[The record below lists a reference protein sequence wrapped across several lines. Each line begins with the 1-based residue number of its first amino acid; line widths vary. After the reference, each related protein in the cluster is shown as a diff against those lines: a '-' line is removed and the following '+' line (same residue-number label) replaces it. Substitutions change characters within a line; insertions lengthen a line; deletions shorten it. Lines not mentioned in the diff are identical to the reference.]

1 MSTVSLSQIPSIFLN
16 PDPDTGIDIHTIDL
30 AREPPESFLLY
41 GPEDGS
47 MLAIAWD
54 SSSGYYGTDPND
66 PDASDSKIT
75 DPDSGNGDG
84 DDGSVFL
91 LSLNFEPSKQSGDGV
106 EEIRSSSD
114 LSTADQITAIDK
126 VKTSIT
132 GPFSDQ
138 LARAPVALQAREELL
153 QRIRELLKD
162 SSAAEGRRCFLNKD
176 RDEAGNLVADRV
188 LEAYWNHP
196 ARFSIQVDVI
206 HRLLHAI
213 SQAEVEDVRQ
223 LNVSQLLDYTQSV
236 FGSREAS
243 L

>member
-91 LSLNFEPSKQSGDGV
+91 LSLNFEPSKKAEMESKKSEV
-106 EEIRSSSD
+106 ALTFPRRIRSL
-114 LSTADQITAIDK
+114 LSTRSRPPSPDPSVTN
-126 VKTSIT
+126 S
-132 GPFSDQ
+132 
-138 LARAPVALQAREELL
+138 PVRLSRCKRE
-153 QRIRELLKD
+153 RNSYR
-162 SSAAEGRRCFLNKD
+162 
-176 RDEAGNLVADRV
+176 
-188 LEAYWNHP
+188 
-196 ARFSIQVDVI
+196 
-206 HRLLHAI
+206 
-213 SQAEVEDVRQ
+213 
-223 LNVSQLLDYTQSV
+223 
-236 FGSREAS
+236 GSGS
-243 L
+243 C